1 MISVIVPVYNAEKYI
16 KQTVEAIQNQD
27 YQELEILLI
36 NDGSK
41 DNSLRIC
48 QEIARADD
56 RVRVFD
62 QANCGVSK
70 ARNRGLQEARGEYIA
85 FADADDNLE
94 KDMLSTL
101 YDCMQQYHA
110 DIVSCGAGV
119 VENGRIIKEEYGTNT
134 LTEYDTDHALQYFL
148 SGQKV
153 NIGVWTKLF
162 RRELLQDIQ
171 FMEDKKI
178 NEDKLF
184 IFDALLK
191 ADKFVVKDV
200 TKYYYC
206 KREGSATTREFD
218 QRWFDSLDITDMME
232 QKILKEKPQLKYY
245 AQINRVKSYY
255 WLLLKMYRTSGCIR
269 SYPEQYQRIVSYLKK
284 TPVWK
289 MKQYLT
295 SNMLLQIILL
305 KVSEPLLRKM
315 KQKGK

>member
-1 MISVIVPVYNAEKYI
+1 MHY
-16 KQTVEAIQNQD
+16 
-27 YQELEILLI
+27 
-36 NDGSK
+36 
-41 DNSLRIC
+41 
-48 QEIARADD
+48 
-56 RVRVFD
+56 
-62 QANCGVSK
+62 
-70 ARNRGLQEARGEYIA
+70 
-85 FADADDNLE
+85 
-94 KDMLSTL
+94 
-101 YDCMQQYHA
+101 
-110 DIVSCGAGV
+110 
-119 VENGRIIKEEYGTNT
+119 
-134 LTEYDTDHALQYFL
+134 YFL

-218 QRWFDSLDITDMME
+218 QRWFDSLDIADMME